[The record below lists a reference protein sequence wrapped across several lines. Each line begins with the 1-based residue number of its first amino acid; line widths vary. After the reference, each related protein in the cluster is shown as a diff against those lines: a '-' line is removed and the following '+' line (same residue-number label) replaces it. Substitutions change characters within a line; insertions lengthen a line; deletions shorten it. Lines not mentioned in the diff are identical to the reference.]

1 MYLLP
6 QYKRM
11 DRVTLY
17 SEIRSAGNNRK
28 RHEYDAQISSWKN
41 EEQPHEGIKNI
52 FAGKREI

>member
-1 MYLLP
+1 
-6 QYKRM
+6 M

-17 SEIRSAGNNRK
+17 SEIRSAGNKRK